1 MYHIKLIKSRSYKGV
16 VSATKAK
23 PDVYVEDKAI
33 ADKAVVSGFFKL
45 IEGAEEQAADAQN
58 EAGTQD
64 NEPDNE
70 PDYEGLEEMTKAEL
84 TDYAEK
90 NGISIEGCS
99 TKAQILEAISAASG
113 GSAAVIDLQ
122 K

>member
-33 ADKAVVSGFFKL
+33 ADKAVASGFFKL

-58 EAGTQD
+58 EAGTQ
-64 NEPDNE
+64 DNE

-113 GSAAVIDLQ
+113 GSAAIIDLQ